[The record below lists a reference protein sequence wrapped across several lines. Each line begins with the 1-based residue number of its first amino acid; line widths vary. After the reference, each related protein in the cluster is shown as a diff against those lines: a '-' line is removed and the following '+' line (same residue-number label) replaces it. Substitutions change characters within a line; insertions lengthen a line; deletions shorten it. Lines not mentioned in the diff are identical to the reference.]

1 MEVPISQ
8 IKIINPRER
17 DPAKFRENVD
27 SIRRVGLKRPIVLNT
42 RFLKETGFY
51 ELVCGQGRIE
61 ACKQLDYEKIPSL
74 LIDVDRPTG
83 LLMSIAENNV
93 RRTPSPLWF
102 ANVIKGLHESGMN
115 NHEIGN
121 ILGCDPSTV
130 SEYLNLINQG
140 KEALIRAVENN
151 KISISVALEIARTP
165 EAELQELLVNG
176 AEQKMFTLADMPMV
190 RKIINQHIHHV
201 NKPRSNTEK
210 APRNETYTIDILRN
224 EIRRTLDKQKEF
236 IRKSQRVENR
246 LMLLSEEFRR
256 LNQDPNWIELLMNE
270 GLTDYPKLK
279 GDIVEGLFSF
289 MLEEV

>member
-165 EAELQELLVNG
+165 EVELQELLVNG

-210 APRNETYTIDILRN
+210 APRNETYTIDILRK

>member
-165 EAELQELLVNG
+165 EVELQELLVNG

>member
-210 APRNETYTIDILRN
+210 APRNETYTIDILRK

>member
-121 ILGCDPSTV
+121 ILGCDTSTV

-165 EAELQELLVNG
+165 EVELQELLVNG